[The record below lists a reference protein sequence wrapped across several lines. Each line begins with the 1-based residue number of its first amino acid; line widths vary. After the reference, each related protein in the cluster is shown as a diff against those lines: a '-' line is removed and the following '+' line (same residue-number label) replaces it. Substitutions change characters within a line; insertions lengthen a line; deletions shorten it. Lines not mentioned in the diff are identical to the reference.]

1 MGQKDRIRD
10 DGSGTAPLDAFGVMR
25 SGDVESARHAVLNT
39 YGATRF
45 DRIGRAADFAAK
57 ANFVKLGPIALSYCE
72 YSGHVEIDFP
82 GARFLRQQFCL
93 GGAGRTRYG
102 SRQIEI
108 DAANWSAMVPAGA
121 DVSFDYKPSF
131 RQVIMW
137 LDCDALERAYAAM
150 TGGLNG
156 NLAFNVQGDPNSPAM
171 QALRRAVAFLVDE
184 LDVAGNAASP
194 LALAEI
200 QDVVLGRF
208 LLGHQPELIR
218 GEPIKVPQRPRMRRL
233 EEYLRENWNQPL
245 TIEVLAET
253 TGVGARSI
261 FRYFK
266 ETRGCTPLDFMKTLR
281 LEQARR
287 ALQQPGDGTTVSA
300 EALRCGFNNM
310 GHFAKDYRRKFGE
323 LPSETL
329 LKARMR

>member
-1 MGQKDRIRD
+1 MGQKDRIRV
-10 DGSGTAPLDAFGVMR
+10 DGLESTPLDGFGVMR
-25 SGDVESARHAVLNT
+25 TEDVESARHAVLNT

-45 DRIGRAADFAAK
+45 DRIGRAAPFLAK
-57 ANFVKLGPIALSYCE
+57 ANFVRLGPLALSYCE
-72 YSGHVEIDFP
+72 YSEHVELDFP

-93 GGAGRTRYG
+93 GGAGRTRFG
-102 SRQIEI
+102 SRRIEV
-108 DAANWSAMVPAGA
+108 DADNWSAMVPAGA
-121 DVSFDYKPSF
+121 DVSFDYGPSF

-137 LDCDALERAYAAM
+137 LDCDAIEQAYAAI
-150 TGGLNG
+150 TGRPRGELV
-156 NLAFNVQGDPNSPAM
+156 FNDQADPRSPAM
-171 QALRRAVAFLVDE
+171 QALRRAVGFLVDE
-184 LDVAGNAASP
+184 LDIAGVTSP
-194 LALAEI
+194 LAMAELQDLVLA
-200 QDVVLGRF
+200 RF
-208 LLGHQPELIR
+208 LLAHQAELI
-218 GEPIKVPQRPRMRRL
+218 ESEAIKLPLRPQMRRL
-233 EEYLRENWNQPL
+233 EEYLRANWNQPL
-245 TIEVLAET
+245 TIERLAQT

-287 ALQQPGDGTTVSA
+287 ALQQPGDETTVSA

-329 LKARMR
+329 LKARLR